1 VAVLSSP
8 DRGTSLKTSRRI
20 LFREAIEW
28 TSLILLVLLI
38 LDSCMAAPL
47 YGCRILQAYPHDRGA
62 FTQGLAFDDCFLYE
76 GTGGYGES
84 SIRKVDLATGR
95 IIQERHLSP
104 HVFGEGLAVWEDRLI
119 QLTWREGVGSV
130 YRIGDLSPLD
140 TFRYSGEGWGIT
152 HDGRRLIVSDG
163 TAELRFIDPSS
174 FIEIG
179 RLEVRDGGVPVQ
191 LINELEF
198 VEGEI
203 WANIWTEDRI
213 ARISPISGEVLGWID
228 LSGLLVQDERALF
241 DVANGIAY
249 DPGSNRIFVTGKLWP
264 NVFLIEVV
272 HRDAG
277 CVSDEHE

>member
-1 VAVLSSP
+1 
-8 DRGTSLKTSRRI
+8 
-20 LFREAIEW
+20 
-28 TSLILLVLLI
+28 
-38 LDSCMAAPL
+38 M
-47 YGCRILQAYPHDRGA
+47 
-62 FTQGLAFDDCFLYE
+62 
-76 GTGGYGES
+76 
-84 SIRKVDLATGR
+84 
-95 IIQERHLSP
+95 
-104 HVFGEGLAVWEDRLI
+104 
-119 QLTWREGVGSV
+119 
-130 YRIGDLSPLD
+130 
-140 TFRYSGEGWGIT
+140 
-152 HDGRRLIVSDG
+152 IVSDG